1 MLKPFSLLLL
11 LIIFTLEL
19 SAQKNGAD
27 KKDTI
32 YITKTDTVYKFK
44 HDTITVL
51 RYVRD
56 TVYRSN
62 RELTKIKSKAIA
74 APIKN
79 INSLS
84 AYKVNDKVL
93 VVWNSDWYP
102 ATILEVKDQQYKIT
116 YDGFSSSWDEWVT
129 VDRIKRRE

>member
-1 MLKPFSLLLL
+1 MLKPFSLLIL
-11 LIIFTLEL
+11 LIVLNLSL
-19 SAQKNGAD
+19 SAQTR
-27 KKDTI
+27 DTI

-56 TVYRSN
+56 TVYKSS
-62 RELTKIKSKAIA
+62 RELAKIKSKAVA
-74 APIKN
+74 SVKKN
-79 INSLS
+79 INTLS
-84 AYKVNDKVL
+84 EYKVNDKVL

-129 VDRIKRRE
+129 ADRIKRRE

>member
-1 MLKPFSLLLL
+1 MLKPFSLLLVVVV
-11 LIIFTLEL
+11 FTLPL
-19 SAQKNGAD
+19 CAQNR
-27 KKDTI
+27 DTI
-32 YITKTDTVYKFK
+32 YIAKTDTVYTFK

-56 TVYRSN
+56 TVYLST
-62 RELTKIKSKAIA
+62 RELVKIKPKAVA
-74 APIKN
+74 AVKKK
-79 INSLS
+79 INNLS
-84 AYKVNDKVL
+84 EYKVNDKVL

-129 VDRIKRRE
+129 IDRIKRRE